1 MLSRLALVVFRK
13 GSCQRLNR
21 IAAAMVGSHPP
32 NLITPSDDISSETPQ
47 LIHRLR
53 TVKIAIL

>member
-1 MLSRLALVVFRK
+1 MLSEPVSVAFRK

-21 IAAAMVGSHPP
+21 IAAALVGSDPQ
-32 NLITPSDDISSETPQ
+32 NLITTSDDISSETAQ